1 MGGRREKCG
10 GFRGAGE
17 DTGDAH
23 AGVSMLL
30 EIIEGPHSLLQQCLP
45 RVVAL
50 ALQTAQSPA
59 VDLEL
64 RGHACQVGTLR

>member
-1 MGGRREKCG
+1 
-10 GFRGAGE
+10 
-17 DTGDAH
+17 
-23 AGVSMLL
+23 MLL